1 MANEQQATILVV
13 DDVPDNLKVLFRYLS
28 RHGFRVLVSEDAAK
42 ALEQIPYDM
51 PDLILLDIMMPNM
64 DGREMCRR
72 LKANSLTR
80 EIPVIF
86 MTALTDLESKVE
98 GFEVGAVD
106 YLTKPI
112 QNAELMARINTHLR
126 LHQLKQEMEQQRREL
141 QVILD
146 NSPMGIAFLSSDFRF
161 WRVNDKMEA
170 LFGYSETE
178 LQSQGL
184 NLFFLDQTSYGHFT
198 REVQDTLAKQRIY
211 TGEWELQQQQGKR
224 FWCRI
229 FQQAVDV
236 HDPGKGFILNIED
249 ITERRL
255 AEEKMRLAHTVLE
268 TTTEGIIVTDA
279 KAIIVDV
286 NPAFTQITGYLRE
299 EVLGRTPALL
309 NSGRQDKHFYQAM
322 WDSLLNKGHWR
333 GEIWNRKKNGE
344 IFPEYLSIAAVH
356 DGRAHTTH
364 YVSIFY
370 DISQRKQYEA
380 LIEHQANYDAL
391 TELPNRFLFMKRLGE
406 AVEDAKSFDFQIAL
420 MFIDLDMFKEV
431 NDTLGHASGDE
442 LLKIVAKRLSRCVR
456 ESDTVARLG
465 GDEFTVIL
473 PHIKHAEHAQ
483 LVAEKLLH
491 QLTSPF
497 HLSGHDINI
506 SGSIGIALYPDH
518 ADELEALLKHADSAM
533 YQAKNA
539 GRNTFRFYQS
549 A

>member
-1 MANEQQATILVV
+1 MANDQQATILVV

-72 LKANSLTR
+72 LKANPLTHQ
-80 EIPVIF
+80 IPVIF
-86 MTALTDLESKVE
+86 MTALTDLESKVQ
-98 GFEVGAVD
+98 GFDAGAVD

-112 QNAELMARINTHLR
+112 KNAELMARINTHLR
-126 LHQLKQEMEQQRREL
+126 LYQLKKETEQQSREL

-161 WRVNDKMEA
+161 WRVNDKMES
-170 LFGYSETE
+170 LFGYSESDFHNQE
-178 LQSQGL
+178 LAL
-184 NLFFLDQTSYGHFT
+184 LYPDAACYKNFT
-198 REVQDTLAKQRIY
+198 HNVLAILEKQRIY
-211 TGEWELQQQQGKR
+211 SGEWELQHAQGLR

-229 FQQAVDV
+229 FQQAVDP
-236 HDPGKGFILNIED
+236 HDPLKGFILNIED

-279 KAIIVDV
+279 NTIIMDV
-286 NPAFTQITGYLRE
+286 NPAFCQITGYQRE
-299 EVLGRTPALL
+299 DVLGKTPAVL
-309 NSGRQDKHFYQAM
+309 NSGRQDEHFYHTM
-322 WDSLLNKGHWR
+322 WDSIRHNGHWR
-333 GEIWNRKKNGE
+333 GEIWNRKKNGT
-344 IFPEYLSIAAVH
+344 IYPEYLSIAAIH
-356 DGRAHTTH
+356 DSQGQITH

-406 AVEDAKSFDFQIAL
+406 ALEDAKSFGFQMAL

-431 NDTLGHASGDE
+431 NDTLGHACGDE
-442 LLKIVAKRLSRCVR
+442 LLKIVAKRLMRCVR

-473 PHIKHAEHAQ
+473 PHIKHPQHAQ
-483 LVAEKLLH
+483 VVAEKLLH
-491 QLTSPF
+491 QLTSHF
-497 HLSGHDINI
+497 HLSGQDIHI
-506 SGSIGIALYPDH
+506 SGSIGIALYPDD
-518 ADELEALLKHADSAM
+518 ADEIQALLKHADSAM

-549 A
+549 Q